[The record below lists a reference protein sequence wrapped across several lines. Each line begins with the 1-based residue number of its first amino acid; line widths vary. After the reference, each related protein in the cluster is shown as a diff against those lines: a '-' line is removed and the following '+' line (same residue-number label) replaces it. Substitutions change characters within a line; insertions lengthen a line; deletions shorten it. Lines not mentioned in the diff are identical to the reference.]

1 MAKNLVSFR
10 KAQRTLLDNGF
21 TLDRISSSHYH
32 YVRNGVKAIIPV
44 RLNRMVWQ
52 RIVKENNL
60 EG

>member
-10 KAQRTLLDNGF
+10 KAQRTLWDNGF

-32 YVRNGVKAIIPV
+32 YVKDGTRVIIPI
-44 RLNRMVWQ
+44 RLNRMLWQ